1 MTATD
6 RPVGLSVW
14 EQQLLDTITSHI
26 ANEGE
31 MLAEYD
37 DLAARSNGHVKFL
50 VELIGDDEARH
61 HKLFEQWAN
70 ALRAF
75 PFEST
80 AADALPALHREDDPE
95 RVASAADR
103 LLFVER
109 EDDKELKRLRKEL
122 GDVEDTTLWALM
134 VDLMRLDTAKHI
146 RILEFLRHHARE
158 TIKGA

>member
-14 EQQLLDTITSHI
+14 EQDLLDTITGHI
-26 ANEGE
+26 ANEGD
-31 MLAEYD
+31 MLSEYD
-37 DLAARSNGHVKFL
+37 DLAGHSTGHVRFL

-61 HKLFEQWAN
+61 HKLFEQWAS

-75 PFEST
+75 PFESDSP
-80 AADALPALHREDDPE
+80 DALPALHREDDPE
-95 RVASAADR
+95 RVLSAADR
-103 LLFVER
+103 LLFVEKA
-109 EDDKELKRLRKEL
+109 DDRELKRLRKEL

-146 RILEFLRHHARE
+146 RILEFLRDHARQ
-158 TIKGA
+158 TIKAS

>member
-1 MTATD
+1 MTMME
-6 RPVGLSVW
+6 RPQGLSVW
-14 EQQLLDTITSHI
+14 EGELYATITDHI

-31 MLAEYD
+31 LLAEYD
-37 DLAARSNGHVKFL
+37 DLAARSSGHVRFL

-75 PFEST
+75 PYG
-80 AADALPALHREDDPE
+80 AAGADALPPVGPEDDPE

-103 LLFVER
+103 LLAIEH
-109 EDDKELKRLRKEL
+109 DDDRELKRLRREL

-146 RILEFLRHHARE
+146 RILEFLRRHARE
-158 TIKGA
+158 TAKAG